1 MNVWTGLLIAIAVAA
16 YCGLKDAIHYRRI
29 TNRHTDM
36 INKIVG
42 ANRRLSRQ
50 NRKLRARIAHIQLKR
65 TLGV

>member
-1 MNVWTGLLIAIAVAA
+1 MNVWIGLLIAVTVAA
-16 YCGLKDAIHYRRI
+16 YCGIKDAIFYRRT

-36 INKIVG
+36 MNKIVG